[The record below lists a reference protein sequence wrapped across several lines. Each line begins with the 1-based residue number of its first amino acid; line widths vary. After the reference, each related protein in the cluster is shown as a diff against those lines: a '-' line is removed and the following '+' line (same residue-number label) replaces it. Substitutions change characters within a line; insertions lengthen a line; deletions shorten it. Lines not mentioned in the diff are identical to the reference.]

1 MSAIYWREKMAAA
14 PQITHCDGM
23 VVAQLGERVV
33 LFPSEA
39 DARFFVE
46 AYTDLPNIIGAN
58 ETLQGWIDEGALQ
71 AARERVHALET
82 LTDALLKEQ
91 QSLRVQLAKTAES
104 AALANQRAR
113 LLAIAYDKAIGRKQP

>member
-1 MSAIYWREKMAAA
+1 MSAVYWREKMTVP
-14 PQITHCDGM
+14 PQLMHCDGM
-23 VVAQLGERVV
+23 VLVSLDGRTIV
-33 LFPSEA
+33 FPSEA
-39 DARFFVE
+39 SARFFFE